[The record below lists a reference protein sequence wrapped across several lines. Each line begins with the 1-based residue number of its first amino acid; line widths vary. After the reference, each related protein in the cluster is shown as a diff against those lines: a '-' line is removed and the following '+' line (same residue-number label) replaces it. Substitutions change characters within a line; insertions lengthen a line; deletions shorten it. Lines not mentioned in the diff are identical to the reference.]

1 MKAWLVGVSAT
12 ALLAAGFY
20 LAAPKPAEPI
30 PPAPAP
36 EAVVAVAPVQ
46 PPATLP
52 PAILD
57 RVVDVTDIDHLLE
70 PPPIPTTVAEPGPVI
85 TRVGYEEPAAAPTTS
100 ASVPPIPKSAPDH
113 P

>member
-36 EAVVAVAPVQ
+36 EAATAAPVQ
-46 PPATLP
+46 QPAMLP

-57 RVVDVTDIDHLLE
+57 HVTDVTDIDHLLE
-70 PPPIPTTVAEPGPVI
+70 PPPIPTTVTEPGPVI
-85 TRVGYEEPAAAPTTS
+85 TRVGYEEPATATTTP
-100 ASVPPIPKSAPDH
+100 ATAPPIPKSLPEH